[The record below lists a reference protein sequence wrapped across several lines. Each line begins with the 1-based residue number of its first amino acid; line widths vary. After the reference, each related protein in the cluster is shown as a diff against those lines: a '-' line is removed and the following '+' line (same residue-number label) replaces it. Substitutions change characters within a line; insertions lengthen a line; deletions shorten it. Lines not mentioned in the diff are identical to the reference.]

1 MAAPVF
7 ELSDLRV
14 SFPTDDGLV
23 QAVRGVDLTV
33 NEGELVGIVGES
45 GSGKSVSFL
54 AVMGLLPQ
62 SARITGSAKVRGQE
76 LIGVDKK
83 VQRSVRGQKLAI
95 IFQDPLSALNPVHRV
110 GDQIAE
116 MIQAHQDVNDR
127 QARSRAVELPMLGYV
142 AAGSPIEAVV
152 GTETIAVPEDLVGK
166 RDSYVLRVKGDS
178 MIDDQ
183 IASGDYVAQP
193 RMASTAAF
201 RRSCGRPMG

>member
-1 MAAPVF
+1 MTAWCRPCAA
-7 ELSDLRV
+7 ST
-14 SFPTDDGLV
+14 S
-23 QAVRGVDLTV
+23 TV

-116 MIQAHQDVNDR
+116 MIQAHQDVNDK
-127 QARSRAVELPMLGYV
+127 QAARPGPSSCSTWSASRSRRPGPASTRTSSR
-142 AAGSPIEAVV
+142 AAC
-152 GTETIAVPEDLVGK
+152 
-166 RDSYVLRVKGDS
+166 
-178 MIDDQ
+178 
-183 IASGDYVAQP
+183 ASG
-193 RMASTAAF
+193 R
-201 RRSCGRPMG
+201 